1 MCLCP
6 PFLSSGAAF
15 HFICDLPLHLHKWYY
30 WVTHCIIHLEKKPFL
45 IFQVIFLLTLYFDS
59 LTLSHC
65 GKLEFLGIFL
75 AWVILNLFNW
85 IILVYKL
92 GYKIL
97 KLKSK
102 SKILNKIVILELK
115 WFFTT
120 VWWYSSII
128 KLGSARRLEKWTPLN
143 ISSFLFRAGVGIA
156 EKIAN
161 FPVCDTNGKGW
172 LMLVYWEKA
181 QICEIITDY
190 SNVCKMG
197 S

>member
-30 WVTHCIIHLEKKPFL
+30 WVTHCIIHLEKKTFSNISSHFPAHIVFWFTD
-45 IFQVIFLLTLYFDS
+45 IVTLWKIRISRNFFG
-59 LTLSHC
+59 LSYSQS
-65 GKLEFLGIFL
+65 
-75 AWVILNLFNW
+75 FNW

-115 WFFTT
+115 CFFTT

-143 ISSFLFRAGVGIA
+143 ISRVF
-156 EKIAN
+156 
-161 FPVCDTNGKGW
+161 
-172 LMLVYWEKA
+172 
-181 QICEIITDY
+181 Y
-190 SNVCKMG
+190 SELALA
-197 S
+197 

>member
-1 MCLCP
+1 MKLNCKVSNYLFPLPFKKDALLTEHVTTQSEIIFSLSNRVVNHVWRLESIHSSHPNIKCVCVP

-75 AWVILNLFNW
+75 AWVILNFFNW

-102 SKILNKIVILELK
+102 
-115 WFFTT
+115 
-120 VWWYSSII
+120 
-128 KLGSARRLEKWTPLN
+128 
-143 ISSFLFRAGVGIA
+143 
-156 EKIAN
+156 
-161 FPVCDTNGKGW
+161 
-172 LMLVYWEKA
+172 
-181 QICEIITDY
+181 
-190 SNVCKMG
+190 
-197 S
+197 

>member
-75 AWVILNLFNW
+75 AWVILNFFNW

-97 KLKSK
+97 KLKSRN
-102 SKILNKIVILELK
+102 IGFLRLNYNCNFGTKMF
-115 WFFTT
+115 FFTT

-143 ISSFLFRAGVGIA
+143 ISSFFIPSWRWHS
-156 EKIAN
+156 
-161 FPVCDTNGKGW
+161 GK
-172 LMLVYWEKA
+172 
-181 QICEIITDY
+181 
-190 SNVCKMG
+190 NCKF
-197 S
+197 SRLWH